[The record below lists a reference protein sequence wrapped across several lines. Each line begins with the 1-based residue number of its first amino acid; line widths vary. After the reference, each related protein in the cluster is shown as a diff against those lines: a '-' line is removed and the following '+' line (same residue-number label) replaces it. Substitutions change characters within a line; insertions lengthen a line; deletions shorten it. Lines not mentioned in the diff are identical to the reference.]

1 MKKLLLIV
9 ALSISMSLTGCNKD
23 NVTKV
28 DKLMV
33 MNHKDYYWS
42 LDKDNYSIEIECS
55 DKGQYIKTHT
65 TGNTNFISVVG
76 DTVYCGINDTINNTI
91 NKVDVTKEVKDQVSV
106 AITNI
111 SGLVNK
117 QINVDSLYCGADGSY
132 TLNGTY
138 NNKKISCIVELDSTS
153 PVITDLYAEL
163 NGSIVQISEPRG
175 IISDYDV
182 EVAGQETFNKALS
195 NILNSIKSMNLDKA
209 I

>member
-1 MKKLLLIV
+1 MKKLL
-9 ALSISMSLTGCNKD
+9 ALFLAISMSISGCGLYKSL
-23 NVTKV
+23 KV
-28 DKLMV
+28 GKLMV

-42 LDKDNYSIEIECS
+42 LTKDDSFIEVECS
-55 DKGQYIKTHT
+55 DKGQYIKTHSI
-65 TGNTNFISVVG
+65 GNTNFISVVG
-76 DTVYCGINDTINNTI
+76 DTVYCGINDTINI
-91 NKVDVTKEVKDQVSV
+91 VDVTKEVKDQVSV

-117 QINVDSLYCGADGSY
+117 QINVDSLYWGADGSY
-132 TLNGTY
+132 TLNGSY

-153 PVITDLYAEL
+153 PVIIDLYAEL
-163 NGSIVQISEPRG
+163 NGSIVQISKPRG

-195 NILNSIKSMNLDKA
+195 NILNSIKSMNVNDV